1 MGTLRS
7 IESRHRGVR
16 HGPIT
21 RLISPAELGERLK
34 PFVFLDYFSGDV
46 QPGFGFG
53 MHPHSGIATLTWQPG
68 CDVLYEDTTGK
79 HGVLKAGGLEWML
92 SGAGAWHQG
101 QLMARGHAIGFQL
114 WVPMPPG
121 VENGPSLGQYVPP
134 DSVPLLD
141 IPQGRV
147 RLLLGRMEG
156 HSGQIASPIHSHQD
170 MNYFVVDLDPNTEWE
185 YSVPATHEIAW
196 AFVFQ
201 GAGRLQRVAS
211 QLELMVLGDAGAICV
226 GADETPVRAIVGS
239 GRRHPYPLVLGQSS
253 IHTSEADLR
262 RGEAE
267 IERIGRVLREQR
279 RIS

>member
-1 MGTLRS
+1 M
-7 IESRHRGVR
+7 RGRIGVTAV
-16 HGPIT
+16 HT
-21 RLISPAELGERLK
+21 RLMGEWTSNQNDRR
-34 PFVFLDYFSGDV
+34 S
-46 QPGFGFG
+46 
-53 MHPHSGIATLTWQPG
+53 W
-68 CDVLYEDTTGK
+68 
-79 HGVLKAGGLEWML
+79 W
-92 SGAGAWHQG
+92 
-101 QLMARGHAIGFQL
+101 
-114 WVPMPPG
+114 
-121 VENGPSLGQYVPP
+121 
-134 DSVPLLD
+134 
-141 IPQGRV
+141 
-147 RLLLGRMEG
+147 
-156 HSGQIASPIHSHQD
+156 PIHSHQD

-185 YSVPATHEIAW
+185 YSVPATHEVAW

-279 RIS
+279 RIP